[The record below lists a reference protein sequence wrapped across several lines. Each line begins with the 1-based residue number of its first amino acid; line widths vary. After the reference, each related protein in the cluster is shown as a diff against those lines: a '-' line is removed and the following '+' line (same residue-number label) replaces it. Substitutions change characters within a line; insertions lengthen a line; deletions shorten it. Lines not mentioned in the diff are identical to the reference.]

1 MEGRQVRF
9 SMLKISSSKQSDGD
23 YQFESMIMEKGA
35 SAPWKNTFESEFEMV
50 SIMTDILARQKRD
63 RDTRHVLNRIH
74 GGEHY
79 FFDLD
84 LTEEQAETL
93 GWQPAGDVD
102 MVGAV

>member
-1 MEGRQVRF
+1 MRF

-63 RDTRHVLNRIH
+63 RDSRHVLYRIH